1 MQSEGIIY
9 DFVQLDKAVKIQ
21 FRGRKLLN
29 TTGRRTFTVLTVL
42 PSGKYKKCKHEDA
55 LFAPKLSCN

>member
-21 FRGRKLLN
+21 SLD
-29 TTGRRTFTVLTVL
+29 TTGSGTLTVLTVL
-42 PSGKYKKCKHEDA
+42 PSGKYKKCKHEDV